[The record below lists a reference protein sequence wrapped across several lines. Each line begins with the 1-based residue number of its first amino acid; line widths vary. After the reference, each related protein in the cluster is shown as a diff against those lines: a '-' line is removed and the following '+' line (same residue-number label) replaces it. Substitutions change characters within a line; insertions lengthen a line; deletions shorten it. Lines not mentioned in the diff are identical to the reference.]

1 MKKEKKGLRV
11 YDVLD
16 AHQQRTEPSK
26 QPIMLVA
33 HCHSPVIFLFRIPTS
48 AESLKHKTKSFKLK
62 YLEIKDKLKSTVKAV
77 WVP

>member
-1 MKKEKKGLRV
+1 MKEMKKEKGLRV

-33 HCHSPVIFLFRIPTS
+33 HSHSPDIFLFRIPTS
-48 AESLKHKTKSFKLK
+48 AEKRSKTQNEKLQ
-62 YLEIKDKLKSTVKAV
+62 IKI
-77 WVP
+77 PRN